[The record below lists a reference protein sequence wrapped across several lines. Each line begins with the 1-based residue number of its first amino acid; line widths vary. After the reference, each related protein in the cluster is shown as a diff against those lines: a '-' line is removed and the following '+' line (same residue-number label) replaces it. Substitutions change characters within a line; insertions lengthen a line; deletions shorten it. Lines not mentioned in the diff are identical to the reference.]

1 MFLWGAYSAL
11 PAEYLESVSS
21 TEVAENLSGRK
32 SCRLQLG
39 LALLTEGILMFY
51 WFFDLF
57 FSAPAS
63 MCTPSLYR
71 HKEQAN
77 PIPLQTPMCI
87 RIWHWYIPLVQ
98 QISKHFIVLFNKK
111 QNNKITVREI
121 KTIFLYTLPEVGGRR
136 ERGGQGVEGENRKSI
151 YKEAKA
157 ASDATGCRLLFFS
170 HRH

>member
-1 MFLWGAYSAL
+1 MFHCSCCILNIVCMFLWGACSAL

-32 SCRLQLG
+32 SCWLQLG

-63 MCTPSLYR
+63 MYTPSLYR

-77 PIPLQTPMCI
+77 PIPLQAPMCI
-87 RIWHWYIPLVQ
+87 HIWHWYIPLLQ
-98 QISKHFIVLFNKK
+98 QISKIDHPDHLVAFYFPFCMKSKSRISKKNNILLFCL
-111 QNNKITVREI
+111 TRS
-121 KTIFLYTLPEVGGRR
+121 KTI
-136 ERGGQGVEGENRKSI
+136 K
-151 YKEAKA
+151 
-157 ASDATGCRLLFFS
+157 
-170 HRH
+170 